1 MSDVQTP
8 FQLLV
13 DIDQR
18 CRRLAAGLPAQQEA
32 VQSWSGIGFRMGG
45 RFFVAPMGE
54 VGEVLHEPRYTQLP
68 GVKTWVKGVANV
80 RGRLLP
86 IMDLCGFLGTELSPL
101 RKQRRVLVV
110 EHLDVFAGLI
120 VDEVFGMQHFPVDT
134 FSEQLPPLEAALQPF
149 IHGSSIESSRGWCSA
164 RMRWRNTRASS
175 TSPYKQLHRL
185 GRSAGPCRDMEI
197 VIVVGP
203 GGGQI

>member
-120 VDEVFGMQHFPVDT
+120 VDEVFGMQHFPVDLQRT
-134 FSEQLPPLEAALQPF
+134 AAATRSGTATLHSWRLPSRAAVAGVQPACAGATPGLPRRRRINSF
-149 IHGSSIESSRGWCSA
+149 TGWAGLPA
-164 RMRWRNTRASS
+164 R
-175 TSPYKQLHRL
+175 
-185 GRSAGPCRDMEI
+185 
-197 VIVVGP
+197 VVTWKS
-203 GGGQI
+203 

>member
-86 IMDLCGFLGTELSPL
+86 IIDLCGFLGTELSPL
-101 RKQRRVLVV
+101 RKQRRGLVGRHLWRFPRLIIPQGVVIQYLPSVPRQALVL
-110 EHLDVFAGLI
+110 
-120 VDEVFGMQHFPVDT
+120 
-134 FSEQLPPLEAALQPF
+134 
-149 IHGSSIESSRGWCSA
+149 
-164 RMRWRNTRASS
+164 
-175 TSPYKQLHRL
+175 
-185 GRSAGPCRDMEI
+185 
-197 VIVVGP
+197 
-203 GGGQI
+203 